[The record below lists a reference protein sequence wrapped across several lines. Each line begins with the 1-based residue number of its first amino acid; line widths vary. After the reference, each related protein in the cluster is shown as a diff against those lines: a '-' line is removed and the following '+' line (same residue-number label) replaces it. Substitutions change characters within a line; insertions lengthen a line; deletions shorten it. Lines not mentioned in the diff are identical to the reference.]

1 MSPYRVL
8 VKDRSTRQEFILASM
23 LSIDPKTKERRIF
36 IIDKQITI
44 GADYTDIKRIAHKMT
59 SHINSTILQKY
70 IIVNNEATNR
80 YEVYKCNYDDVEYRL
95 YNSEFTQSDCL
106 IAAMNDFCQK
116 GGYVII
122 DTL

>member
-36 IIDKQITI
+36 IIDKQIPI
-44 GADYTDIKRIAHKMT
+44 GADYKDIKRIAHKMT

-116 GGYVII
+116 NGYVII

>member
-8 VKDRSTRQEFILASM
+8 AKDRSTRQEFILASM

-36 IIDKQITI
+36 IIDKQIPI
-44 GADYTDIKRIAHKMT
+44 GADYKDIKRIAHKMT
-59 SHINSTILQKY
+59 SCINSTILRKY

-80 YEVYKCNYDDVEYRL
+80 YEVYKCNYDAIEYRL

-116 GGYVII
+116 NGYVII